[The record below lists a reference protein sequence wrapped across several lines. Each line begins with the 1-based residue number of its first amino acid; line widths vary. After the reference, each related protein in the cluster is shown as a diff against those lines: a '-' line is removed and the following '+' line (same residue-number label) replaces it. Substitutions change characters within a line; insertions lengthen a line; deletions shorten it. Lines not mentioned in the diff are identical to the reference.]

1 MPEGDSSTLLE
12 DTALPEDTLTE
23 AGGGTDPQITQ
34 SSIPYTGSALSTE
47 KMMALMLLGIS
58 MLSSFVLVVT
68 VIVFFIKMAGRRRT

>member
-1 MPEGDSSTLLE
+1 M
-12 DTALPEDTLTE
+12 
-23 AGGGTDPQITQ
+23 
-34 SSIPYTGSALSTE
+34 E